1 MVLEI
6 FIAVAKDMQPG
17 RLAESLIFLGVLLWR
32 INPHLKKIE
41 DRLKGLEV
49 AVANGFK
56 SGEDRFIKIEGR
68 IDALESKKEIKHEN
82 TCEA

>member
-1 MVLEI
+1 MFYEV
-6 FIAVAKDMQPG
+6 FIAIAKDMQPG

-41 DRLKGLEV
+41 DRLKGLEI

-68 IDALESKKEIKHEN
+68 ITALETKKELVNEN